1 MDKHEIKDLKNALKA
16 GDMRLF
22 QKYYKE
28 YQNDF
33 LKFGHKYCQDEQM
46 ILDTYHD
53 VFLVFYE
60 NIVSEKLTTLTSTLK
75 TYLFSIG
82 KYTLFNKLKLE
93 KKVEAFENYD
103 KMDDADMMLD
113 DAEELENRKQALA
126 KGLETLGNKCKA
138 ILQLF
143 YYQQSTIAEIMNQ
156 LGYKNENTVKAHKSR
171 CMKSLRNYFSQH

>member
-1 MDKHEIKDLKNALKA
+1 MNKQEIIDLKNALKA

-28 YQNDF
+28 YQSDF
-33 LKFGHKYCQDEQM
+33 VKFGKKYSQDEQM

-60 NIVSEKLTTLTSTLK
+60 NIVSGKLSTLTSSLK

-93 KKVEAFENYD
+93 KKVEEFDNYD
-103 KMDDADMMLD
+103 KMDEADMMLD
-113 DAEELENRKQALA
+113 DAEEINNRKKELA
-126 KGLETLGNKCKA
+126 KALETLGDKCKA

-143 YYQQSTIAEIMNQ
+143 YYQQCSIIEIMNQ